1 MLTSKS
7 VRLSA
12 GVVAIVVLWAMI
24 QGCAPSQSTPV
35 VPTFTHSQSTP
46 VVPTFEGSPLRTI
59 TARLC
64 FANGCCYNA
73 TSSLIDNLIT
83 SLTKDTL
90 KATVEPFEECTA
102 VNDQPGICERETV
115 LTFCPP
121 VELGRPP
128 IQSRPGGICYFPP
141 NTKITC

>member
-12 GVVAIVVLWAMI
+12 GVVAVVALLATTDGWA
-24 QGCAPSQSTPV
+24 Q
-35 VPTFTHSQSTP
+35 
-46 VVPTFEGSPLRTI
+46 PTFENSPLVAV

-73 TSSLIDNLIT
+73 TADLRSNIIT
-83 SLTKDTL
+83 SLTTASDTP
-90 KATVEPFEECTA
+90 KATVPPFEECK
-102 VNDQPGICERETV
+102 VVKQPGICESETG

-128 IQSRPGGICYFPP
+128 IQSRPGGKCFSPRYAVSLL
-141 NTKITC
+141 TKS

>member
-12 GVVAIVVLWAMI
+12 GVVAVVALLATTN
-24 QGCAPSQSTPV
+24 GCAQSQSTPA
-35 VPTFTHSQSTP
+35 
-46 VVPTFEGSPLRTI
+46 VPTFENSPLVAV

-73 TSSLIDNLIT
+73 TADLRSNIIT
-83 SLTKDTL
+83 SLTTASDTP
-90 KATVEPFEECTA
+90 KATVQPYEECK
-102 VNDQPGICERETV
+102 VVKQPGICERETG
-115 LTFCPP
+115 LKFCPP

-128 IQSRPGGICYFPP
+128 IQGRPGGTCFFPP
-141 NTKITC
+141 YMQCDC

>member
-12 GVVAIVVLWAMI
+12 GVVAVVVLLATTN
-24 QGCAPSQSTPV
+24 GCAQSQSTPA
-35 VPTFTHSQSTP
+35 
-46 VVPTFEGSPLRTI
+46 VPTFENSPLVAV

-73 TSSLIDNLIT
+73 TADLRSNIIT
-83 SLTKDTL
+83 SLTTASDTP
-90 KATVEPFEECTA
+90 KATVQPYEECK
-102 VNDQPGICERETV
+102 VVKQPGICESETG
-115 LTFCPP
+115 LKFCPP

-128 IQSRPGGICYFPP
+128 IQGRPGGTCFFPP
-141 NTKITC
+141 DMQCSC

>member
-12 GVVAIVVLWAMI
+12 GVVAIVALLASI
-24 QGCAPSQSTPV
+24 QGCAQSQSTPTM
-35 VPTFTHSQSTP
+35 PTFAQSQSTP
-46 VVPTFEGSPLRTI
+46 AVPTFEGSPLRTI

-73 TSSLIDNLIT
+73 TSSLMDNLIT
-83 SLTKDTL
+83 SLTKDTF
-90 KATVEPFEECTA
+90 KATVEPFEECT
-102 VNDQPGICERETV
+102 VVDQPGICESETG

>member
-7 VRLSA
+7 VRLTA
-12 GVVAIVVLWAMI
+12 GVVILVALLATT
-24 QGCAPSQSTPV
+24 QGCAPSQSTPA
-35 VPTFTHSQSTP
+35 VPTFSPSQSP
-46 VVPTFEGSPLRTI
+46 PAMPTFEGSPLRTI

-73 TSSLIDNLIT
+73 TSSLMDNLIT

-90 KATVEPFEECTA
+90 KATVEPFEECT
-102 VNDQPGICERETV
+102 VVDQPGICESETG